1 MTGVEFV
8 YSLDETLA
16 IDTPENIILEAEI
29 AGFGSR
35 CLAALIDYTIILGLL
50 FVLYAFTLSAVIGS
64 RGSSTAV
71 VIYIIIQ
78 FVIFLGYHLIFEWAW
93 NGQTLGKRWLGIRVV
108 QTNGLPITVT
118 AVLIRNILRL
128 IDFLPLG
135 YGVGLISLFV
145 TRRTQR
151 LGDLAART
159 VVIRE
164 RKQVTLATIQQE
176 TRVQYIYL
184 RAVDSLPGYVDISNL
199 TAADRQRVIGYLNR
213 RVDIVSRDSTAVLLA
228 RGLARQMPEPD
239 VEGRVTRSGREAEIF
254 LEQVAR
260 AFEVVDKTTPDT
272 Y

>member
-1 MTGVEFV
+1 M
-8 YSLDETLA
+8 YSPDETLS

-35 CLAALIDYTIILGLL
+35 CLAALLDYTIIFSLL
-50 FVLYAFTLSAVIGS
+50 FVLYLCTVVSVAGS
-64 RGSSTAV
+64 FGRGSSTV
-71 VIYIIIQ
+71 LVIYVIVQ
-78 FVIFLGYHLIFEWAW
+78 FVFFLFYHLIFEWVW
-93 NGQTLGKRWLGIRVV
+93 NGQTPGKRRLGIRVV
-108 QTNGLPITVT
+108 QTNGLPVSV
-118 AVLIRNILRL
+118 AGLLIRNILRL
-128 IDFLPLG
+128 IDFLPFG
-135 YGVGLISLFV
+135 YGVGLITMFM

-164 RKQVTLATIQQE
+164 RKQVTLATLQQE

-184 RAVDSLPGYVDISNL
+184 KPVDPLPGYIDISSL
-199 TAADRQRVIGYLNR
+199 TVADRQRVVGYLNR
-213 RVDIVSRDSTAVLLA
+213 RVEMASRDATAVMMA
-228 RGLARQMPEPD
+228 RGLARQMPQSD
-239 VEGRVTRSGREAEIF
+239 VEGRVTRTGREAEIF